1 MIYLFGVCALDRQS
15 SAPPLYSQV
24 QGRLLERIRRDLRPG
39 QLLPTQQ
46 ALAREF
52 GASLITI
59 KRALHD
65 IARQGHLESTRGR
78 GTVVT
83 RPIVSD
89 DRSKVSSWTDG
100 MTGLGREPRTVSSTV
115 LVHVPSRELGRLL
128 GLRTRERTIRLE
140 RLRTLDGRPF
150 CLMTNELPWSF
161 VPDLADHGLT
171 EESLYAWL
179 RKRHNLVPHRA
190 DEEVTARPPLPRET
204 KFLGADVTIVLVI
217 RRHTR
222 LANARPLEVAE
233 MVADAR
239 QYRYRVEVFKNHD

>member
-1 MIYLFGVCALDRQS
+1 MSLLERRPSGA
-15 SAPPLYSQV
+15 PLYTQV
-24 QGRLLERIRRDLRPG
+24 SERLLERIRRDFRPG

-65 IARQGHLESTRGR
+65 LARLGHLQSTRGR

-83 RPIVSD
+83 RPVVSD
-89 DRSKVSSWTDG
+89 DRSQVSSWTDA
-100 MTGLGREPRTVSSTV
+100 MTGLGREPRTVSSSV
-115 LVHVPSRELGRLL
+115 QVRVPSRELARLL
-128 GLRTRERTIRLE
+128 GLRARGRSVRLE
-140 RLRTLDGRPF
+140 RLRSLDGRPF
-150 CLMTNELPWSF
+150 CVMTNELPWTL
-161 VPDLADHGLT
+161 VPDLAEQGLT

-179 RKRHNLVPHRA
+179 RRRHRLVPHRA
-190 DEEVTARPPLPRET
+190 DEEVAARPPLPREA
-204 KFLGADVTIVLVI
+204 KFLGADVPIVLIV

-222 LANARPLEVAE
+222 LADGRPLEIAE

-239 QYRYRVEVFKNHD
+239 HYRYRVEVSKKP

>member
-1 MIYLFGVCALDRQS
+1 MIYLLGVLALDHQS

-24 QGRLLERIRRDLRPG
+24 QGRLLERIRCDLRPG

-52 GASLITI
+52 GTSLITV
-59 KRALHD
+59 KRALHN
-65 IARQGHLESTRGR
+65 IARQGYLQSTRGR

-89 DRSKVSSWTDG
+89 DRSEVSSWTDG

-115 LVHVPSRELGRLL
+115 LARVPPGDLRRLL
-128 GLRTRERTIRLE
+128 GFRGRERSVRLE

-150 CLMTNELPWSF
+150 CLMTNELPWSL
-161 VPDLADHGLT
+161 VPDLADHGLP

-179 RKRHNLVPHRA
+179 RKRHRLVPHRA
-190 DEEVTARPPLPRET
+190 DEEVTARRPLPREAR
-204 KFLGADVTIVLVI
+204 FLGADVPIVLVI
-217 RRHTR
+217 RRHTW
-222 LANARPLEVAE
+222 LADGRPLEVAE
-233 MVADAR
+233 MAADAR
-239 QYRYRVEVFKNHD
+239 HYRYRVEVSKKT